1 MQSTIT
7 SMAAIAIDSPVVLI
21 WFSLMMLIVVE
32 ADSDVSTSEQV
43 TTVPF
48 NPSLVP
54 LIVKLDTSGM
64 LLYAEALEKVN
75 KVEFT
80 HKFRV

>member
-1 MQSTIT
+1 MSAYTIT
-7 SMAAIAIDSPVVLI
+7 EMVVVAIDSPVV
-21 WFSLMMLIVVE
+21 FSFMMLIVVE

-48 NPSLVP
+48 NPSLVL
-54 LIVKLDTSGM
+54 LIARLDTSGM
-64 LLYAEALEKVN
+64 PFAAEVLEKVN

-80 HKFRV
+80 RKF